1 MSSRRVADGWAP
13 KLAAVVGLALVVG
26 ASGCGTKEDATL
38 NAFIREAALSKGT
51 GPFGAKLEGSARV
64 ELTVGS
70 YAPSGVKV
78 TSVSVQLERD
88 GKQILSRAVLSTTGT
103 VPVDVPK
110 GGSVSLPYTIKIEQL
125 KDDEPTVLCA
135 GPVTVTGSVTQDGAT
150 APQRIAS
157 APLTV
162 SGCP

>member
-1 MSSRRVADGWAP
+1 MNARA
-13 KLAAVVGLALVVG
+13 VGLSIGALLCAV
-26 ASGCGTKEDATL
+26 ASAGCGTKEDATL
-38 NAFIREAALSKGT
+38 SAFIREAALTKGVT
-51 GPFGAKLEGSARV
+51 PFGAKLEGTARV

-88 GKQILSRAVLSTTGT
+88 GKQILPRAVLETTGT
-103 VPVDVPK
+103 VPLDVPK

-135 GPVTVTGSVTQDGAT
+135 GPVTVTGSVTQEGAT

-157 APLTV
+157 APLKVT
-162 SGCP
+162 GCP

>member
-1 MSSRRVADGWAP
+1 MSRAALVA
-13 KLAAVVGLALVVG
+13 ALVVA
-26 ASGCGTKEDATL
+26 ASAGCGTKEDATL
-38 NAFIREAALSKGT
+38 SAFIREASLSKGVT
-51 GPFGAKLEGSARV
+51 PFGAKLEGAARV

-88 GKQILSRAVLSTTGT
+88 GKQILPRAVLSTTAA

-110 GGSVSLPYTIKIEQL
+110 GGSVSVPYTIKIEQL

-135 GPVTVTGSVTQDGAT
+135 GPITVTGSVTQEGAT

-157 APLTV
+157 SPITV
-162 SGCP
+162 TGCP